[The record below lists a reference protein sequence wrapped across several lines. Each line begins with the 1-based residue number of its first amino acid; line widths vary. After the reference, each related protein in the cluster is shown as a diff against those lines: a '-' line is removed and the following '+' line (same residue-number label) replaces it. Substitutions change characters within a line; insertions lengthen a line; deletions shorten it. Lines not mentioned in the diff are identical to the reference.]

1 VQIQIKELRKILS
14 RAGQIHV
21 VAWLLSTHNSE
32 LIATRQI
39 YVYCMVRVSAAIRIP
54 DLNPIVSGWC
64 SRSFDGNEKKLVSEF
79 LTFLALPIN
88 QHFQVILK
96 IFVSR
101 TLIWFYT
108 TDTHHNLY

>member
-1 VQIQIKELRKILS
+1 VQIQIKELTKILS

-32 LIATRQI
+32 LIAIRRQI
-39 YVYCMVRVSAAIRIP
+39 YVYFMLRVSAAIRIP
-54 DLNPIVSGWC
+54 DLNPIVSVWC
-64 SRSFDGNEKKLVSEF
+64 SRYFDGNEKKLVSEF

-96 IFVSR
+96 IFVS
-101 TLIWFYT
+101 
-108 TDTHHNLY
+108 HGH

>member
-1 VQIQIKELRKILS
+1 MQIQIKELRKILS

-54 DLNPIVSGWC
+54 DLNPIVSVWC
-64 SRSFDGNEKKLVSEF
+64 SRYFDGNEKKLVSEF

-96 IFVSR
+96 IFVS
-101 TLIWFYT
+101 
-108 TDTHHNLY
+108 HGH